1 MHSIFNLKYSVP
13 KKSSA
18 AFHNGSNFDYNFI
31 MKGLAEEFENS
42 SLIQN
47 SEKYIIFTVFE

>member
-13 KKSSA
+13 KKSSV

-31 MKGLAEEFENS
+31 IKGLAEEFENS
-42 SLIQN
+42 SLI
-47 SEKYIIFTVFE
+47 